1 MVTHADERRFYRFLI
16 RTIFVVVSAGSLI
29 ALFGEQF
36 WVAELFTHFRLYY
49 LLIQALLL
57 LIFLHGGHRT
67 FMVMTLLLA
76 VPNAWVVGPYLVP
89 AIGPMIGD
97 VRATADVDAGIDIV
111 ALNVQYRN
119 DEFARVTDYLRERDP
134 DIIVISEF
142 TPAWRSELKFL
153 HESHSHRLADA
164 RSDPWGLAVF
174 SRLPFAEAELIDLA
188 QTNSVHARFVVEVGS
203 RPLEVFA
210 VHFFQPT
217 SSIRAR
223 NRNLQIEDLTDRL
236 IESKHRRLV
245 VGDMNLTPFSPYFSR
260 LADRSGLQDARRV
273 DGIHITWPTSALP
286 IWIPIDHAL
295 ADSAVNVVRVLT
307 GPDIGSDHFPLEILV
322 SEQAYEP

>member
-76 VPNAWVVGPYLVP
+76 VPNAWV
-89 AIGPMIGD
+89 
-97 VRATADVDAGIDIV
+97 
-111 ALNVQYRN
+111 VQYRN

>member
-1 MVTHADERRFYRFLI
+1 MVSHADERRFYRFLI
-16 RTIFVVVSAGSLI
+16 RAVFVVVSAGSLI

-49 LLIQALLL
+49 LLIQALLI
-57 LIFLHGGHRT
+57 LIFLHGGHRKL
-67 FMVMTLLLA
+67 MVMTLLLA

-89 AIGPMIGD
+89 VIGPMIGD
-97 VRATADVDAGIDIV
+97 VRATVDVDAGIDIV
-111 ALNVQYRN
+111 ALNVQYRS
-119 DEFARVTDYLRERDP
+119 DEFTRVTDYLRERDP

-142 TPAWRSELKFL
+142 TPAWRGELEFL
-153 HESHSHRLADA
+153 HESHPYRLADA
-164 RSDPWGLAVF
+164 RPDPWGLAVF
-174 SRLPFAEAELIDLA
+174 SRLPLVEAELIDLA
-188 QTNSVHARFVVEVGS
+188 QTSAVHARFVVEVGS
-203 RPLEVFA
+203 TPLEVFA

-217 SSIRAR
+217 TPVRAR

-236 IESKHRRLV
+236 MASKHRRLV

-260 LADRSGLQDARRV
+260 LVDRSGLQDARRV
-273 DGIHITWPTSALP
+273 DGFHITWPTSALP

-295 ADSAVNVVRVLT
+295 ADPAANIVRVST